1 MYTWT
6 DEERANYQRMMD
18 LAVSLRQR
26 KLTREEALQDLVDA
40 GIFDE
45 NGNYTEPY
53 KILEQYSASK

>member
-1 MYTWT
+1 MHTWNEVE
-6 DEERANYQRMMD
+6 DKNYQAMMD
-18 LAVSLRQR
+18 LAVRLRQR
-26 KLTREEALQDLVDA
+26 KLTREEALQELVEA

>member
-6 DEERANYQRMMD
+6 EAEIANYHRMMD
-18 LAVSLRQR
+18 LAESLRQR
-26 KLTREEALQDLVDA
+26 KLSREEALQGLIDA
-40 GIFDE
+40 GILDE

>member
-6 DEERANYQRMMD
+6 DEEIANYQRMMD
-18 LAVSLRQR
+18 LAVSLSER
-26 KLTREEALQDLVDA
+26 KLTREEALQGLINA
-40 GIFDE
+40 GILDE